1 MPVPSPTLAQRLD
14 YGARVMGL
22 AFGVVTARVRDAATH
37 RRPAGTLPYNTMF
50 RRSLLPRLETH
61 RRALETFDLY
71 LFDIMNSERLRGE
84 KVFEYG
90 TLLNAVP
97 DWRGLRVL
105 DIGTGR
111 STLPQWMAYHG
122 ASVTTVD
129 LPQPAED
136 RWGGFQERVNG
147 FVARRAGGR
156 GGVASS
162 MRRLPFRDG
171 SFDLVTS
178 LSVVEHLDTNL
189 PDRAYVPYDEQRR
202 RLREV
207 LDEAIRV
214 TAPGGQFYL
223 TTECCDFERATTDA
237 WRSAYYYV
245 DGPALSGAWPVRD
258 VLPLFYDYVAE
269 RGCTPVGGV
278 QFDPIAIDDADS
290 WSFRGPYFSGLAMLA
305 RRNP

>member
-1 MPVPSPTLAQRLD
+1 MAAPTPTLAQRLD
-14 YGARVMGL
+14 YGVRVMGL
-22 AFGVVTARVRDAATH
+22 AFGVVTARVRAAAIH
-37 RRPAGTLPYNTMF
+37 RRTPGATPYNTMF
-50 RRSLLPRLETH
+50 RRSLLPRLESQ
-61 RRALETFDLY
+61 RRTLETFDLY

-111 STLPQWMAYHG
+111 STLPEWMAYCG
-122 ASVTTVD
+122 SSVTTVD
-129 LPQPAED
+129 LPTPAED

-147 FVARRAGGR
+147 LVARRAGGR
-156 GGVASS
+156 AGVASS

-189 PDRAYVPYDEQRR
+189 PDRAYVPYEEQRR
-202 RLREV
+202 RLAEV

-214 TAPGGQFYL
+214 TAPGGHFYL

-237 WRSAYYYV
+237 WRPAYYYV
-245 DGPALSGAWPVRD
+245 GGPPLSGAWPVRD
-258 VLPLFYDYVAE
+258 VRALFYDYLAE
-269 RGCTPVGGV
+269 RGCTLVGGV
-278 QFDPIAIDDADS
+278 QFDPAGIADADS

>member
-1 MPVPSPTLAQRLD
+1 MA
-14 YGARVMGL
+14 L
-22 AFGVVTARVRDAATH
+22 AFGVVRARVRAAAAR
-37 RRPAGTLPYNTMF
+37 RRPAAAIPYNTMF
-50 RRSLLPRLETH
+50 RRSLLSQFELH
-61 RRALETFDLY
+61 RRSLETFDLY

-111 STLPQWMAYHG
+111 STLPQWMTHHG
-122 ASVTTVD
+122 ATVTSVD
-129 LPQPAED
+129 LPTPAED
-136 RWGGFQERVNG
+136 RWGGFQERVNSV
-147 FVARRAGGR
+147 VARRAGGR
-156 GGVASS
+156 AGVAAS
-162 MRRLPFRDG
+162 MRTLPFRDG

-202 RLREV
+202 RLAEV
-207 LDEAIRV
+207 IDEAIRV
-214 TAPGGQFYL
+214 TAPGGHFYL

-237 WRSAYYYV
+237 WRPAYYYV

-258 VLPLFYDYVAE
+258 VTALFYDYVAR
-269 RGCTPVGGV
+269 RGCTLVGGV
-278 QFDPIAIDDADS
+278 QFDPAAIGDADR
-290 WSFRGPYFSGLAMLA
+290 WSFRGPYFSGVAMLA
-305 RRNP
+305 RKNP